1 MLDTV
6 NGIGN
11 GHQNQAKK
19 TVQNKE
25 AALEDLKSFVV
36 KAVNCCCNFSRDL
49 KKYSPSSIPALS
61 RMSTWTM
68 STSTLPILRP
78 PGAISLGEI
87 DSFLNQFGF
96 KIIVS
101 VNTSIYQ
108 TVF

>member
-36 KAVNCCCNFSRDL
+36 KAVNCCL
-49 KKYSPSSIPALS
+49 TLAEIQKKYSPSLIPALS
-61 RMSTWTM
+61 LMSTWTM

-87 DSFLNQFGF
+87 DSF
-96 KIIVS
+96 
-101 VNTSIYQ
+101 
-108 TVF
+108 